1 MEVGDFIAL
10 EWPSGCAYWRNKET
24 IAFMEKHKLKTVKF
38 HGCMLGVV
46 SRKTQTPIKKPW
58 TIATNC
64 EEIIQEFNKFKCD
77 KTHEHAPCA
86 GQDTKL
92 TENYSKP
99 FAAAFHRGFARAC
112 QRLEAGEGESH
123 ETNHN
128 KTNKTEKF
136 SVPACCTISR
146 FPVSLQAG
154 VKAPRTSSPSFPAMA
169 SSSGLARDDAQPR
182 KAKPAA
188 RDFNGSASEIEKRW
202 LSLREQWSWPRF
214 FIEAALSTYRVHDR
228 TSWMRLNGRYND
240 LLMLEDQAAE
250 TFIQATIAGQT
261 IYANKINHSDV
272 Y

>member
-1 MEVGDFIAL
+1 MHGGSPWQFINIKKPGVYLKIRKHIATHKNIFSNFEKLTESMEEGDFIAL
-10 EWPSGCAYWRNKET
+10 EWPSSCAYLRNKET
-24 IAFMEKHKLKTVKF
+24 IACMKHNLKTVKF

-64 EEIIQEFNKFKCD
+64 EEIIQEFSKFKCD

-128 KTNKTEKF
+128 KTTKT
-136 SVPACCTISR
+136 R
-146 FPVSLQAG
+146 
-154 VKAPRTSSPSFPAMA
+154 SF
-169 SSSGLARDDAQPR
+169 
-182 KAKPAA
+182 
-188 RDFNGSASEIEKRW
+188 
-202 LSLREQWSWPRF
+202 LSLLV
-214 FIEAALSTYRVHDR
+214 ALFLASPFLSRPV
-228 TSWMRLNGRYND
+228 
-240 LLMLEDQAAE
+240 
-250 TFIQATIAGQT
+250 
-261 IYANKINHSDV
+261 
-272 Y
+272 